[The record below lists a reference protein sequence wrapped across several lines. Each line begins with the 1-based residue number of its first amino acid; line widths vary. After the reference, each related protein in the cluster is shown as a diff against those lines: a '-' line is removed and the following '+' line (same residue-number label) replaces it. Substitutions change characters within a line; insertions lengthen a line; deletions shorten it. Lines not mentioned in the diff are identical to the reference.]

1 MKIKE
6 YQEMEKYLTDP
17 RDRKSPEERAKII
30 RTKTVE
36 DAKRVAAKRKEYG
49 LPDMQKHAINMIN
62 KFEDGPDIKEEDLFV
77 KAIRNSSTPVPGF
90 VGGATPNDRP
100 THAERIASNKQLEKY
115 ATQPDSKG
123 AWKKF
128 VKANETKPYYLQNL
142 GTGELENVNAAD
154 WKPKKDKNGYLVEA
168 TPKMVGEL
176 AERLE
181 KSRQMSGS
189 DGRYDKPMTHREVSR
204 KVFKDKR
211 SFEPKKKIPI
221 AAAAPVPMS
230 TYSQYE
236 PLPQIVID
244 PETERLAA
252 NFRKLVKENEDEK
265 ERNKYAGLAGLM
277 GEE

>member
-6 YQEMEKYLTDP
+6 YDEMYSYLT
-17 RDRKSPEERAKII
+17 RRNEE
-30 RTKTVE
+30 
-36 DAKRVAAKRKEYG
+36 
-49 LPDMQKHAINMIN
+49 
-62 KFEDGPDIKEEDLFV
+62 
-77 KAIRNSSTPVPGF
+77 KASQ
-90 VGGATPNDRP
+90 
-100 THAERIASNKQLEKY
+100 KQLEKY
-115 ATQPDSKG
+115 AVQPDSRG
-123 AWKKF
+123 VFQAL
-128 VKANETKPYYLQNL
+128 VKENEAQRLGNKIIEPLVKSEDIDRLAKVYPKNEEKLFEKIIDNLGKPKQKPKTKPYYLNNL
-142 GTGELENVNAAD
+142 ATGELENVNAAD
-154 WKPKKDKNGYLVEA
+154 WKPKKNKDGYLVEA

-189 DGRYDKPMTHREVSR
+189 DGRYDKPII
-204 KVFKDKR
+204 K
-211 SFEPKKKIPI
+211 KKKIPI

-236 PLPQIVID
+236 PLPQIIID

-252 NFRKLVKENEDEK
+252 NFRKLVRENEDEK

>member
-6 YQEMEKYLTDP
+6 YDEMYSYLTRRND
-17 RDRKSPEERAKII
+17 E
-30 RTKTVE
+30 
-36 DAKRVAAKRKEYG
+36 
-49 LPDMQKHAINMIN
+49 
-62 KFEDGPDIKEEDLFV
+62 
-77 KAIRNSSTPVPGF
+77 KASQ
-90 VGGATPNDRP
+90 
-100 THAERIASNKQLEKY
+100 KQLEKY
-115 ATQPDSKG
+115 AVQPDSRG
-123 AWKKF
+123 VFQAL
-128 VKANETKPYYLQNL
+128 VKENEAQRLGNKIIEPLVKSEDIDRLAKVYPKNEEKLFEKIIDNLGKPKQKPKTKPYYLNNL
-142 GTGELENVNAAD
+142 ATGELENVNAAD
-154 WKPKKDKNGYLVEA
+154 WQPKKNKDGYLVEA

-189 DGRYDKPMTHREVSR
+189 DGRYDKPII
-204 KVFKDKR
+204 K
-211 SFEPKKKIPI
+211 KKKIPI

-236 PLPQIVID
+236 PLPQIIID

>member
-6 YQEMEKYLTDP
+6 YDEMYSYLT
-17 RDRKSPEERAKII
+17 RRNEE
-30 RTKTVE
+30 
-36 DAKRVAAKRKEYG
+36 
-49 LPDMQKHAINMIN
+49 
-62 KFEDGPDIKEEDLFV
+62 
-77 KAIRNSSTPVPGF
+77 KASQ
-90 VGGATPNDRP
+90 
-100 THAERIASNKQLEKY
+100 KQLEKY
-115 ATQPDSKG
+115 AAQPDSRG
-123 AWKKF
+123 VFQAL
-128 VKANETKPYYLQNL
+128 VKENEAQRLGNKIIEPLVKSEDIDRLAKVYPKNEEKLFEKIIDNLGKPKQKPKTKPYYLNNL
-142 GTGELENVNAAD
+142 ATGELENVNAAD
-154 WKPKKDKNGYLVEA
+154 WKPKKNKDGYLVEA

-189 DGRYDKPMTHREVSR
+189 DGRYDKPII
-204 KVFKDKR
+204 K
-211 SFEPKKKIPI
+211 KKKIPI

-236 PLPQIVID
+236 PLPQIIID

-252 NFRKLVKENEDEK
+252 NFRKLVRENEDEK

>member
-6 YQEMEKYLTDP
+6 YDEMYSYLTRRND
-17 RDRKSPEERAKII
+17 E
-30 RTKTVE
+30 
-36 DAKRVAAKRKEYG
+36 
-49 LPDMQKHAINMIN
+49 
-62 KFEDGPDIKEEDLFV
+62 
-77 KAIRNSSTPVPGF
+77 KASQ
-90 VGGATPNDRP
+90 
-100 THAERIASNKQLEKY
+100 KQLEKY
-115 ATQPDSKG
+115 AVQPDSRG
-123 AWKKF
+123 VFQAL
-128 VKANETKPYYLQNL
+128 VKENEAQRLGNKIIEPLVKSEDIDRLAKVYPKNEEKLFEKIIDNLGKPKQKPKTKPYYLNNL
-142 GTGELENVNAAD
+142 ATGELENVNAAD
-154 WKPKKDKNGYLVEA
+154 WQPKKNKDGYLVEA

-189 DGRYDKPMTHREVSR
+189 DGRYDKPII
-204 KVFKDKR
+204 K
-211 SFEPKKKIPI
+211 KKKIPI

>member
-1 MKIKE
+1 MKINE
-6 YQEMEKYLTDP
+6 YDQMDDELTKRNEEK
-17 RDRKSPEERAKII
+17 
-30 RTKTVE
+30 
-36 DAKRVAAKRKEYG
+36 
-49 LPDMQKHAINMIN
+49 
-62 KFEDGPDIKEEDLFV
+62 
-77 KAIRNSSTPVPGF
+77 
-90 VGGATPNDRP
+90 
-100 THAERIASNKQLEKY
+100 ASQKQLEKY
-115 ATQPDSKG
+115 AVQPDSRG
-123 AWKKF
+123 VFQAL
-128 VKANETKPYYLQNL
+128 VKENEAQRLGNKIIEPLVKSEDIDRLAKVYPKNDEKLFENIIDDLGKPKQKPKTKPYYLNNL
-142 GTGELENVNAAD
+142 ATGELENVNAAD
-154 WKPKKDKNGYLVEA
+154 WKPKKNKDGYLVEA

-236 PLPQIVID
+236 PLPQIIID

-252 NFRKLVKENEDEK
+252 NFRKLVRENEDEK

-277 GEE
+277 GEEWKININLNIQ

>member
-6 YQEMEKYLTDP
+6 YDEMYSYLTRRND
-17 RDRKSPEERAKII
+17 E
-30 RTKTVE
+30 
-36 DAKRVAAKRKEYG
+36 
-49 LPDMQKHAINMIN
+49 
-62 KFEDGPDIKEEDLFV
+62 
-77 KAIRNSSTPVPGF
+77 KASQ
-90 VGGATPNDRP
+90 
-100 THAERIASNKQLEKY
+100 KQLEKY
-115 ATQPDSKG
+115 AVQPDSRG
-123 AWKKF
+123 VFQAL
-128 VKANETKPYYLQNL
+128 VKENEAQRLGNKIIEPLVKSEDIDRLAKVYPKNDEKLFENIIDNLGKPKPKPKLKPKTKPYYLNNL
-142 GTGELENVNAAD
+142 ATGELENVNAAD
-154 WKPKKDKNGYLVEA
+154 WQPKKNKDGYLVEA

-189 DGRYDKPMTHREVSR
+189 DGRYDKPII
-204 KVFKDKR
+204 K
-211 SFEPKKKIPI
+211 KKKIPI

-236 PLPQIVID
+236 PLPQIIID

-252 NFRKLVKENEDEK
+252 NFRKLVRENEDEK

>member
-6 YQEMEKYLTDP
+6 YDEMYSYLT
-17 RDRKSPEERAKII
+17 RRNEE
-30 RTKTVE
+30 
-36 DAKRVAAKRKEYG
+36 
-49 LPDMQKHAINMIN
+49 
-62 KFEDGPDIKEEDLFV
+62 
-77 KAIRNSSTPVPGF
+77 KASQ
-90 VGGATPNDRP
+90 
-100 THAERIASNKQLEKY
+100 KQLEKY
-115 ATQPDSKG
+115 AVQPDSRG
-123 AWKKF
+123 VFQAL
-128 VKANETKPYYLQNL
+128 VKENEAQRLGNKIIEPLVKSEDIDRLAKVYPKNDEKLFENIIDNLGKPKPKPKLKPKTKPYYLNNL
-142 GTGELENVNAAD
+142 ATGELENVNAAD
-154 WKPKKDKNGYLVEA
+154 WQPKKNKDGYLVEA

-189 DGRYDKPMTHREVSR
+189 DGRYDKPII
-204 KVFKDKR
+204 K
-211 SFEPKKKIPI
+211 KKKIPI

-236 PLPQIVID
+236 PLPQIIID

-252 NFRKLVKENEDEK
+252 NFRKLVRENEDEK

>member
-6 YQEMEKYLTDP
+6 YDEMYSYLT
-17 RDRKSPEERAKII
+17 RRNEE
-30 RTKTVE
+30 
-36 DAKRVAAKRKEYG
+36 
-49 LPDMQKHAINMIN
+49 
-62 KFEDGPDIKEEDLFV
+62 
-77 KAIRNSSTPVPGF
+77 KASQ
-90 VGGATPNDRP
+90 
-100 THAERIASNKQLEKY
+100 KQLEKY
-115 ATQPDSKG
+115 AVQPDSRG
-123 AWKKF
+123 VFQAL
-128 VKANETKPYYLQNL
+128 VKENEAQRLGNKIIEPLVKSEDIDRLAKVYPKNDEKLFENIIDNLGKPKQKPKTKPYYLNNL
-142 GTGELENVNAAD
+142 ATGELENVNAAD
-154 WKPKKDKNGYLVEA
+154 WKPKKNKDGYLVEA

-189 DGRYDKPMTHREVSR
+189 DGRYDKPII
-204 KVFKDKR
+204 K
-211 SFEPKKKIPI
+211 KKKIPI

-236 PLPQIVID
+236 PLPQIIID

>member
-6 YQEMEKYLTDP
+6 YDEMYSYLTRRND
-17 RDRKSPEERAKII
+17 E
-30 RTKTVE
+30 
-36 DAKRVAAKRKEYG
+36 
-49 LPDMQKHAINMIN
+49 
-62 KFEDGPDIKEEDLFV
+62 
-77 KAIRNSSTPVPGF
+77 KASQ
-90 VGGATPNDRP
+90 
-100 THAERIASNKQLEKY
+100 KQLEKY
-115 ATQPDSKG
+115 AVQPDSRG
-123 AWKKF
+123 VFQAL
-128 VKANETKPYYLQNL
+128 VKENEAQRLGNKIIEPLVKSEDIDRLAKVYPKNDEKLFENIIDNLGKPKPKPEPKPKTKPYYQHNL
-142 GTGELENVNAAD
+142 ATGELENVNAAD
-154 WKPKKDKNGYLVEA
+154 WKPKKNKDGYLVEA

-189 DGRYDKPMTHREVSR
+189 DGRYDKPII
-204 KVFKDKR
+204 K
-211 SFEPKKKIPI
+211 KKKIPI

-236 PLPQIVID
+236 PLPQIIID

-252 NFRKLVKENEDEK
+252 NFRKLVRENEDEK